1 MGTAAAHVV
10 PRGGARIMRR
20 RLSTA
25 LILAA
30 LIVVCV
36 SACRF
41 HVTVHADPAW
51 LGSAAGR

>member
-1 MGTAAAHVV
+1 
-10 PRGGARIMRR
+10 MRR

-36 SACRF
+36 SACHF